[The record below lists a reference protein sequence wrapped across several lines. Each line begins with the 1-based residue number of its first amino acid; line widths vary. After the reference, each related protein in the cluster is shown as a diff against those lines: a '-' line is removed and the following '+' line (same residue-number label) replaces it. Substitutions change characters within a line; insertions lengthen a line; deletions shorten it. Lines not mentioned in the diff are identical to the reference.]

1 MADLNIPNL
10 NIKPDK
16 YIFKKKLNLRRKSK
30 RRLFT
35 ESFFLF
41 ILSVLLVYVNYLI
54 PNKNLLLQNLPSTF
68 NKSFLLLIDLFS
80 YLYEI
85 FLVIFIF
92 VSSFTALILMIGSIN
107 RLFKVSKRKS
117 KIVYKLF
124 QIGCIRPPLPESES
138 SSSYSVSS
146 PNNANMPST
155 IDERIIDK
163 GKIEVWIPMSI
174 YSPIN

>member
-10 NIKPDK
+10 NNKPDK

-41 ILSVLLVYVNYLI
+41 FLSVLLVYINYLI

-85 FLVIFIF
+85 FLVIHLTDQNNLWYLKAMNYQSLELK
-92 VSSFTALILMIGSIN
+92 VLHLLLSS
-107 RLFKVSKRKS
+107 
-117 KIVYKLF
+117 
-124 QIGCIRPPLPESES
+124 
-138 SSSYSVSS
+138 
-146 PNNANMPST
+146 
-155 IDERIIDK
+155 
-163 GKIEVWIPMSI
+163 
-174 YSPIN
+174 

>member
-10 NIKPDK
+10 NTKSDK

-41 ILSVLLVYVNYLI
+41 ILSILLVYINYLI
-54 PNKNLLLQNLPSTF
+54 PNKNFLLQNLPSTF
-68 NKSFLLLIDLFS
+68 NKSYLLLIELFS

-92 VSSFTALILMIGSIN
+92 VSYFIALIFMIGSFN
-107 RLFKVSKRKS
+107 RLFRVSKRKS
-117 KIVYKLF
+117 KQIIYK
-124 QIGCIRPPLPESES
+124 
-138 SSSYSVSS
+138 
-146 PNNANMPST
+146 
-155 IDERIIDK
+155 
-163 GKIEVWIPMSI
+163 
-174 YSPIN
+174 

>member
-10 NIKPDK
+10 NIKSDK

-41 ILSVLLVYVNYLI
+41 ILSILLVYINYLI

-68 NKSFLLLIDLFS
+68 NKSFLSLIDLFS
-80 YLYEI
+80 CLYEI

-92 VSSFTALILMIGSIN
+92 VSSFTALILMIGSFY
-107 RLFKVSKRKS
+107 RLRRVSKRKS
-117 KIVYKLF
+117 KQIIYK
-124 QIGCIRPPLPESES
+124 
-138 SSSYSVSS
+138 
-146 PNNANMPST
+146 
-155 IDERIIDK
+155 
-163 GKIEVWIPMSI
+163 
-174 YSPIN
+174 

>member
-10 NIKPDK
+10 NIKSDK

-35 ESFFLF
+35 ESFFLL
-41 ILSVLLVYVNYLI
+41 ILSVLLFYINYLI

-68 NKSFLLLIDLFS
+68 NKSFLLLIELFS

-85 FLVIFIF
+85 FLVVFIF
-92 VSSFTALILMIGSIN
+92 VSSFSALILMIGSLN

-117 KIVYKLF
+117 KQIVYK
-124 QIGCIRPPLPESES
+124 
-138 SSSYSVSS
+138 
-146 PNNANMPST
+146 
-155 IDERIIDK
+155 
-163 GKIEVWIPMSI
+163 
-174 YSPIN
+174 

>member
-10 NIKPDK
+10 NIKSDK
-16 YIFKKKLNLRRKSK
+16 NIFKKKLNLRRKSK
-30 RRLFT
+30 KRLFT

-41 ILSVLLVYVNYLI
+41 ILSVLLVYINYLI

-92 VSSFTALILMIGSIN
+92 VSSFIALILMIGSLN
-107 RLFKVSKRKS
+107 RLFRVSKRKS
-117 KIVYKLF
+117 KQFVYK
-124 QIGCIRPPLPESES
+124 
-138 SSSYSVSS
+138 
-146 PNNANMPST
+146 
-155 IDERIIDK
+155 
-163 GKIEVWIPMSI
+163 
-174 YSPIN
+174 